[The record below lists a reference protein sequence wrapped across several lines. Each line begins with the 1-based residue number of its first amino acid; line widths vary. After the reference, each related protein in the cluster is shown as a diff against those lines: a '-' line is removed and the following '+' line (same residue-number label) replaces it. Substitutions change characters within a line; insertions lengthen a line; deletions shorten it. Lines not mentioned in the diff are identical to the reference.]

1 MIHSYFHLF
10 DFNGVQGDNPSD
22 GALNALSGY
31 LLISLVFVFGAMA
44 EFAFVLLVKR
54 NLEKENLKTIKT
66 YDGFPL
72 RPNVSCKKN
81 EISIQPDKTTLERT
95 QGDGLIETEH
105 GEIPETF
112 FWKRWIRRSH
122 SLSLTTKIDVG
133 AFVFFCCSYVIFNI
147 IYCITMV

>member
-1 MIHSYFHLF
+1 ML

-54 NLEKENLKTIKT
+54 NLEKENLKTIKPH
-66 YDGFPL
+66 DAFPL
-72 RPNVSCKKN
+72 RLDVSCKKN
-81 EISIQPDKTTLERT
+81 EISVQAGKTTLGRT

-112 FWKRWIRRSH
+112 FWKRWIKRSH
-122 SLSLTTKIDVG
+122 SLSLITKIDVV

-147 IYCITMV
+147 IYCITMI

>member
-1 MIHSYFHLF
+1 M
-10 DFNGVQGDNPSD
+10 
-22 GALNALSGY
+22 
-31 LLISLVFVFGAMA
+31 ISLVFVFGAMA

-66 YDGFPL
+66 YDGPPL
-72 RPNVSCKKN
+72 RLDVSCKKN
-81 EISIQPDKTTLERT
+81 EISLQAGKITLGRT
-95 QGDGLIETEH
+95 QGDGLIETQQ
-105 GEIPETF
+105 GEIPETL

-133 AFVFFCCSYVIFNI
+133 AFVIFCCSYIIFNI